1 MKGDPVCVAVGAAG
15 MQVLSGDGKVLD
27 FGAVQRSS
35 STSLSLVLSN
45 QGLSDVPLHLT
56 VDTKMAAW
64 HHFSLASIPDEI
76 RRPSTLI
83 TSPSSTYLLLPANQ
97 ALVASLSP
105 LRSPAHLTKSPGGR
119 PSPYKC
125 RSFAL
130 TVEFHAPK
138 KVTSDFLP
146 VGPPAE
152 MKAKLLLKVDGFTGR
167 SKTVHEIG
175 LRALVGVA
183 RLFAPRSMQSV
194 DVSAVCGH
202 STSTDIPLKNAGNM
216 ALDVALRINPP
227 SDCLTVT
234 PSRLHLAP
242 DTESSVMLIFAAPRQ
257 PSSSKH
263 ELLMHVEPK
272 GPDYKIHILASARKK
287 APTGSPVASAGGP
300 LTVGTAKAG
309 KREVKGKVAGELL
322 CNSKLVHW
330 GCVREGGKEEKK
342 LVLRNGYPSAVQL
355 KLSVTDKLNFFQL
368 QSALGT
374 GSSLLTAALEAGEE
388 RAVSLTF
395 SPAEKK
401 LHRSSLYIED
411 VTHQRRHKVPLC
423 GIGGCAQVQVRNS
436 KDSLHGI
443 AVDCGRLFP
452 DRKVAVRVQ
461 VVNSGTWA
469 AFVRASCHSLV
480 NRQPLPPSAVTVTPS
495 ELVLY
500 PQASEELLLI
510 CRFGAESLTS
520 SPNSLG
526 CYRLATLTLVWGEE
540 LLRQRL
546 KKAFA
551 RDATCDPTPD
561 LLPYLASYMNQV
573 EVTGDYCSDL
583 GDLHDE
589 TDIFMDHLRLT
600 EVNLVA
606 QREPSSSSSPR
617 NKQLSPGGLAS
628 GRGATSI
635 EAKRNLLSGGKGLSL
650 DKQGQAQ
657 RNVEAQTT
665 PPVAARGVA
674 VGRATSSP
682 SALYLPSQTVVFPST
697 NVGRFSGETG
707 TRSTC
712 QLLCDLHANPSA
724 PRPLI

>member
-1 MKGDPVCVAVGAAG
+1 MYLSSESTRGDRFVLLLVLL
-15 MQVLSGDGKVLD
+15 QVLSGDGKVLD

-35 STSLSLVLSN
+35 STTLPLVLSN
-45 QGLSDVPLHLT
+45 HGLSDVPLHLT

-64 HHFSLASIPDEI
+64 HHFSLANIPDEI

-105 LRSPAHLTKSPGGR
+105 LRSPAHPSKSPGGQS
-119 PSPYKC
+119 SPYKC

-146 VGPPAE
+146 VGPPTE
-152 MKAKLLLKVDGFTGR
+152 MRAKLLLKVDGFTGR

-202 STSTDIPLKNAGNM
+202 SRSTDIPLKNAGNM

-227 SDCLTVT
+227 SDGLTVT

-242 DTESSVMLIFAAPRQ
+242 DTESSVLLIFTAPRQ

-300 LTVGTAKAG
+300 LTVGTAEAG
-309 KREVKGKVAGELL
+309 KREVKGKVAGEVKGKVAGELL

-355 KLSVTDKLNFFQL
+355 KLSVADELNSFQL

-374 GSSLLTAALEAGEE
+374 GSSVLTAALEAGEE

-423 GIGGCAQVQVRNS
+423 GIGGCAQVKVRNS
-436 KDSLHGI
+436 KDSLHGM

-461 VVNSGTWA
+461 VVNSGKWA
-469 AFVRASCHSLV
+469 AFVRASCHSLMDG
-480 NRQPLPPSAVTVTPS
+480 QPLPPSAVTVTPS

-510 CRFGAESLTS
+510 CRFGAESLAS

-546 KKAFA
+546 KKALA

-589 TDIFMDHLRLT
+589 TSIFMDHLRLT
-600 EVNLVA
+600 EVSLIA
-606 QREPSSSSSPR
+606 QREPSSSSPSS
-617 NKQLSPGGLAS
+617 KQLSSGGLAS
-628 GRGATSI
+628 SRGTTSV
-635 EAKRNLLSGGKGLSL
+635 EAKRNLLSGGKGLSP
-650 DKQGQAQ
+650 DRQGQGQ
-657 RNVEAQTT
+657 RNVEVQTT

-682 SALYLPSQTVVFPST
+682 SALYLPSQTVVFPSI

-707 TRSTC
+707 TRSTSVA
-712 QLLCDLHANPSA
+712 L
-724 PRPLI
+724 